1 MLPSLVVS
9 RSPAVRDRASQC
21 RLSSRPVLPLTAVP
35 KVIPQLVANT
45 GTRGLAHVLDEPGRW
60 VLEPKVDGV
69 RGLVCYLPD
78 RTLETRNRRGEGRD
92 WLRAPA
98 FAAGLRRLADRL
110 PILWQG
116 TVLDGE
122 LTTDDFRTTM
132 AALYGSRKHGDR
144 LRLVVFDLPILAGVD
159 LRDEPWRERRERLE
173 MLATAFETPLELSPL
188 VEPSV
193 ELATHIVEGRLEGV
207 VVKDRESPYR
217 DGSRAGWF
225 KVKDPAWYEREAWR
239 FDRG

>member
-1 MLPSLVVS
+1 VPAFSEAGDILAVVVS
-9 RSPAVRDRASQC
+9 V
-21 RLSSRPVLPLTAVP
+21 TAVP
-35 KVIPQLVANT
+35 TVIPQLVANS
-45 GTRGLAHVLDEPGRW
+45 GMRGLSQAIAEPGRW

-69 RGLVCYLPD
+69 RGLIAYLPD
-78 RTLETRNRRGEGRD
+78 GTVETRNRRGERRD

-98 FAAGLRRLADRL
+98 FADGLRRLADRL

-122 LTTDDFRTTM
+122 LTAGEFRTTM
-132 AALYGSRKHGDR
+132 AALYGSRNHGDR

-159 LRDEPWRERRERLE
+159 LRGEPWRERRARLE
-173 MLATAFETPLELSPL
+173 MLATAFEIPLELSPL

-193 ELATHIVEGRLEGV
+193 ELATDIVEGRIEGV

-225 KVKDPAWYEREAWR
+225 KVKDPSWYEREAWR
-239 FDRG
+239 FDRR